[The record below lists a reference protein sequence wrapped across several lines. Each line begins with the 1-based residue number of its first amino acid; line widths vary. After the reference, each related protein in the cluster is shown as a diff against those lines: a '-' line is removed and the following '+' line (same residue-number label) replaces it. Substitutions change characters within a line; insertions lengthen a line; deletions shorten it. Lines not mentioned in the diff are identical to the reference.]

1 MGSGRHDQ
9 HRRRVV
15 RAPRRHPGSRDHG
28 VLSGRAA
35 VLALRQQLAEPLRL
49 RAVIRSE
56 RETDEEAAPVAAEI
70 LRTEGL
76 VKAYRGRRV
85 VDRVSITVGAGEIV
99 GLLGPNGAGKTT
111 TFRMVVGMV
120 TPDAGNVHL
129 NGTDVTR
136 QPMYRRARSG
146 LGYLAQQESVFRRM
160 SAIDNV
166 RCVLEARGVGRKQR
180 EERARELLQDLQ
192 LMHVADSIAET
203 MSGGEKRRLEIARA
217 LATEPSLLLLDEPF
231 AGVDPITVEEIQQI
245 LATLARSGIAILITE
260 HNVIATLRITHRS
273 YIISQG
279 KVIAE
284 GDSHAI
290 VSDEQ
295 VRRVYL
301 GHSFG
306 EGITEEEERG
316 LELD

>member
-1 MGSGRHDQ
+1 MTE
-9 HRRRVV
+9 
-15 RAPRRHPGSRDHG
+15 SRE
-28 VLSGRAA
+28 V
-35 VLALRQQLAEPLRL
+35 
-49 RAVIRSE
+49 
-56 RETDEEAAPVAAEI
+56 

-85 VDRVSITVGAGEIV
+85 VDQVSIVVNSGEIV

-111 TFRMVVGMV
+111 TFRMVVGMI
-120 TPDAGNVHL
+120 TPDAGQVKL
-129 NGTDVTR
+129 NSVDVTK
-136 QPMYRRARSG
+136 QPMFRRARAG

-166 RCVLEARGVGRKQR
+166 RCVLEARGIGRKAR
-180 EERARELLQDLQ
+180 AHRARELLQDLQ

-245 LATLARSGIAILITE
+245 LGALARSGIAILITE
-260 HNVIATLRITHRS
+260 HNVIATLRITNRA
-273 YIISQG
+273 YIINQG
-279 KVIAE
+279 SVIAE
-284 GDSHAI
+284 GDAQTI
-290 VSDEQ
+290 VADEQ

-301 GHSFG
+301 GSSFG